1 MRVQGLTSEFAYH
14 KEDGS
19 RNVYGYGLT
28 PIGNDNALW
37 YEFVFYKK
45 INPNPTI
52 EQIKEVIKGEIN
64 EQTDKKIL
72 SGFVWNDIPVWLSEE
87 NQMNFKAAYDLAFQ
101 SGGATLPVTFKL
113 GEDGQGEPI
122 YYEFTN
128 MNDFSDF
135 YMKAVAY
142 IQQCLS
148 DGWAEKDS
156 IDWSVYEPLLQQATN
171 E

>member
-1 MRVQGLTSEFAYH
+1 MRIHGLKTEFAYK
-14 KEDGS
+14 KESYS
-19 RNVYGYGLT
+19 RHTYSYGFEPYDET
-28 PIGNDNALW
+28 TALW
-37 YEFVFYKK
+37 YEVYFYKK
-45 INPNPTI
+45 ITPNPTI
-52 EQIKEVIKGEIN
+52 EQIKEAIKGEIN

-87 NQMNFKAAYDLAFQ
+87 NQMNFKAAYDLAYQ

-128 MNDFSDF
+128 MDDFTDF
-135 YMKAVAY
+135 YAKAVAY

-156 IDWSVYEPLLQQATN
+156 IDWSVYESD
-171 E
+171 